1 MGYGFEQSEVEFFLD
16 MAANECQRWLEVT
29 CREIFIDNDDF
40 LYSLRHG
47 YHLRKVVNKIIPDCF
62 DLSPERFKR
71 APRKTRKVLQNAGVR
86 QTLMEKYI
94 EDEDWASQLL
104 LICWYRFH
112 IPQHRL
118 FQMGDLLKL
127 ENFNDPY
134 KSFIIQ
140 SCEVGESAAT
150 GKWETNNNAQIRRL
164 CSTIACLADECSRVD
179 RLIPKLD
186 TSAVEP
192 LLNYNDWLNNRRS
205 TISFSS
211 LASPLDFPPLD
222 IVSSLSL
229 IVEQVCSAEE
239 QRNRSETF
247 SASSDEGFDT
257 MVECS
262 YAVSKYLADASSEYS
277 TEDLSSYSTGTKS
290 SRSCSPYIGE
300 RCFPGVEQQIPTRP
314 QVKLTSQVAHN
325 PLQFV
330 SAKTSAVALCE
341 QAKQQI
347 IMSEEQKRVRA
358 EALKAMRSSSNV
370 DEEPAWQRNLD
381 SWLSKRKSAISK
393 SRKVD
398 TPKLPFKG
406 LTRMS
411 ETKPTMRG
419 AMEANTKNDDE
430 YEMKEKDE
438 VLGVRDSP
446 FAEEYTDSGIENSKV
461 SPYRHSP
468 STSSELSPQG
478 DWIRSRDYNV
488 DPTDISNYVV
498 QASWQIQHSPKHSST
513 SSMRP
518 FEGLQQRVARYDPQ
532 TTHVDTLLRVDDS
545 QHQTLEKD
553 VDKQAFIG
561 SSERS
566 SRGSKAEVDSSRQAS
581 RGTAVVSSRAVKGT
595 VSELAAKFEC
605 SQSHEPKHDV
615 EKVFPVAHKERTAN
629 HIQTVKN
636 DSLGSNETNLETIN
650 ARRDDGQNI
659 KLGVELC
666 REQTANVTAVK
677 FPTRQQKCATMRS
690 FKEFPEAS
698 RKENDDVANTYKA
711 SSSYVPYTAANL
723 AAIKERASLGESS
736 NTTPPATVK
745 KEPPEPPAR
754 PHDPPSKNV
763 EDASRRVQSVMCTV
777 EIPFEDVPGAAYQPN
792 NTDQHEGTLPDA
804 DGIMIV
810 NIDLGHHTKN
820 PRKYFGFTVAGGKDK
835 DAALRVESVIA
846 GTPADECGLQV
857 GDLILSVNGETVD
870 DRYHQSVIRM
880 LHEAARLGE
889 VELKIKRVSC
899 FAGRAEAILSP
910 SRVSSEKRQM
920 SESISFDEKR
930 SMFDKK
936 SEEKDSYNE
945 FCQRKKQQLSHSKWS
960 NTRGLSNK
968 HNNNDRIEK
977 NETEHE
983 RQHIASSL
991 SEVDDAR
998 PKLVRNYDITPLRS
1012 DPASPVQQKIV
1023 GFTKRAEE
1031 MTYIPLSKKPPPVP
1045 QKPSPPP
1052 PPPSSTLP
1060 PEEEEEDHDD
1070 DTQPGRSFVDS
1081 REWRQIIEQQRLPSA
1096 GDTSGKNRMDADSKF
1111 RIVHSSAGSLKESLL
1126 NSSSWSSARS
1136 LRSTGLGDVS
1146 KLNNTG
1152 MSAVES
1158 LKPKNTTSV
1167 LRTSVEVLHRF
1178 PEQTHRLS
1186 TEAERPSEVLSS
1198 DGGREQ
1204 CCSNAKPSEPV
1215 VAVSGKHRCSHC
1227 QLELGRGAAMI
1238 IESLNLFYH
1247 LGCFRCY
1254 VCNRSLGNGTQG
1266 ADVRVRQSKLHC
1278 QTCYSNDEAGLK
1290 FSQV

>member
-1 MGYGFEQSEVEFFLD
+1 
-16 MAANECQRWLEVT
+16 
-29 CREIFIDNDDF
+29 
-40 LYSLRHG
+40 
-47 YHLRKVVNKIIPDCF
+47 
-62 DLSPERFKR
+62 
-71 APRKTRKVLQNAGVR
+71 
-86 QTLMEKYI
+86 
-94 EDEDWASQLL
+94 
-104 LICWYRFH
+104 
-112 IPQHRL
+112 
-118 FQMGDLLKL
+118 
-127 ENFNDPY
+127 
-134 KSFIIQ
+134 
-140 SCEVGESAAT
+140 VGESAAT

-899 FAGRAEAILSP
+899 FA
-910 SRVSSEKRQM
+910 
-920 SESISFDEKR
+920 
-930 SMFDKK
+930 
-936 SEEKDSYNE
+936 
-945 FCQRKKQQLSHSKWS
+945 
-960 NTRGLSNK
+960 
-968 HNNNDRIEK
+968 
-977 NETEHE
+977 ETEHE

>member
-1 MGYGFEQSEVEFFLD
+1 PRQPYFCTSSRLMSDITEEKDLSEHFTPPLYGADISDYDNTDAAAMSVFYPYSGNKEFQPEITNITLPRAHTRYSSGLRRFHAVSEV
-16 MAANECQRWLEVT
+16 
-29 CREIFIDNDDF
+29 
-40 LYSLRHG
+40 
-47 YHLRKVVNKIIPDCF
+47 KK
-62 DLSPERFKR
+62 
-71 APRKTRKVLQNAGVR
+71 
-86 QTLMEKYI
+86 
-94 EDEDWASQLL
+94 
-104 LICWYRFH
+104 
-112 IPQHRL
+112 
-118 FQMGDLLKL
+118 
-127 ENFNDPY
+127 PY
-134 KSFIIQ
+134 
-140 SCEVGESAAT
+140 
-150 GKWETNNNAQIRRL
+150 
-164 CSTIACLADECSRVD
+164 
-179 RLIPKLD
+179 
-186 TSAVEP
+186 
-192 LLNYNDWLNNRRS
+192 LNYDSEAYFGVKDTPNRTETPNETMMVNHADTQGQLQQFPSHR
-205 TISFSS
+205 S
-211 LASPLDFPPLD
+211 LASIAPQEGKGWNFFDEWRAAMEDDFKPTFAPASRSFGRLHMD
-222 IVSSLSL
+222 QYNCGSNSSHRDENS
-229 IVEQVCSAEE
+229 VKDK
-239 QRNRSETF
+239 
-247 SASSDEGFDT
+247 ASSTDGLDGIRHAMRDTCTHSKNISERQHPIESYCGICEKDLYEGAMIEPNT
-257 MVECS
+257 VLRI
-262 YAVSKYLADASSEYS
+262 YLA
-277 TEDLSSYSTGTKS
+277 
-290 SRSCSPYIGE
+290 P
-300 RCFPGVEQQIPTRP
+300 
-314 QVKLTSQVAHN
+314 
-325 PLQFV
+325 
-330 SAKTSAVALCE
+330 
-341 QAKQQI
+341 
-347 IMSEEQKRVRA
+347 
-358 EALKAMRSSSNV
+358 
-370 DEEPAWQRNLD
+370 
-381 SWLSKRKSAISK
+381 
-393 SRKVD
+393 
-398 TPKLPFKG
+398 
-406 LTRMS
+406 
-411 ETKPTMRG
+411 
-419 AMEANTKNDDE
+419 
-430 YEMKEKDE
+430 EKDE

-899 FAGRAEAILSP
+899 FA
-910 SRVSSEKRQM
+910 
-920 SESISFDEKR
+920 
-930 SMFDKK
+930 
-936 SEEKDSYNE
+936 
-945 FCQRKKQQLSHSKWS
+945 
-960 NTRGLSNK
+960 
-968 HNNNDRIEK
+968 
-977 NETEHE
+977 ETEHE

-1070 DTQPGRSFVDS
+1070 DTQPGRSFVRKQLRQQIGLSQQDDTQLKKHQTMRPTYQSASEADVDNSQKLPTIDGIRNLVTADSVNHLNYENETQSRTTARFSPLTSCSWVDSAASTLSGPADSNEPTPAESRSGSSRAQQPVVTTYTDGDKRVTFGRSETHEITPRQTQEIIFPVAQPLSPQEVHQNDS
-1081 REWRQIIEQQRLPSA
+1081 RDKDTYQTVARYGFGAREHGPCSIERIHPIQL
-1096 GDTSGKNRMDADSKF
+1096 SGQPDPERRMVFSRADQ
-1111 RIVHSSAGSLKESLL
+1111 GE
-1126 NSSSWSSARS
+1126 
-1136 LRSTGLGDVS
+1136 
-1146 KLNNTG
+1146 
-1152 MSAVES
+1152 
-1158 LKPKNTTSV
+1158 KNTATAGYSNEKRV
-1167 LRTSVEVLHRF
+1167 RD
-1178 PEQTHRLS
+1178 PERIAISPKLI
-1186 TEAERPSEVLSS
+1186 SS
-1198 DGGREQ
+1198 HFIKVRCRSCNDLLDNVSHDQRNLNDANN
-1204 CCSNAKPSEPV
+1204 SKKPSSP
-1215 VAVSGKHRCSHC
+1215 
-1227 QLELGRGAAMI
+1227 I
-1238 IESLNLFYH
+1238 
-1247 LGCFRCY
+1247 
-1254 VCNRSLGNGTQG
+1254 T
-1266 ADVRVRQSKLHC
+1266 
-1278 QTCYSNDEAGLK
+1278 
-1290 FSQV
+1290 